1 MNLDPVLLSAKVLY
15 VGAVSS
21 SLYSSIKSKNTLS
34 ETDICLQT
42 QHIESK
48 EYESK
53 FILIVSM
60 RFAEK

>member
-1 MNLDPVLLSAKVLY
+1 MNLDLVLLSAKVLY

-42 QHIESK
+42 QHIESR

-53 FILIVSM
+53 FILIVTM